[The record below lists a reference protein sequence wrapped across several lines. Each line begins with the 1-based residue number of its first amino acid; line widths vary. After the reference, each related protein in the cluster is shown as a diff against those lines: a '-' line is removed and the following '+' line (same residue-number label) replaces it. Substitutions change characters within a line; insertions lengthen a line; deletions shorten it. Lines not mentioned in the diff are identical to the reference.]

1 MILRELMQQ
10 DNFRLTALSRKL
22 GYTFR
27 DPALLC
33 RALIHSSYAFE
44 QGELGQDNEILE
56 FVGDAVLDLAVG
68 CILIKRYPLMKEGEL
83 TRLRAALV
91 NETNLAAM
99 AARLELGTYLY
110 LGKGEDASQGRKKPS
125 ILSGTY
131 EAVLGAMFQDSDYET
146 AANFLEKEFI
156 PVLQGKKELLLVS
169 DAKSALQE
177 KLQEAH
183 NLAPTYTLL
192 KEEGPA
198 HDKRFTVAVMFR
210 GLNLG
215 TGTAKSKKEAEQLAA
230 AAALRGLEEEAVAG
244 EVQG

>member
-1 MILRELMQQ
+1 MILQELMQQ
-10 DNFRLTALSRKL
+10 DDFRLAALSQKL

-27 DPALLC
+27 DPTLLF
-33 RALIHSSYAFE
+33 RALVHSSYAFE
-44 QGELGQDNEILE
+44 QGEPGQDNEILE

-99 AARLELGTYLY
+99 ATRLELGTYLY
-110 LGKGEDASQGRKKPS
+110 LGKGEDASQGRQKPS

-131 EAVLGAMFQDSDYET
+131 EAVLGAMFQDSGYEST
-146 AANFLEKEFI
+146 ADFLEKEFI
-156 PVLQGKKELLLVS
+156 PVLKGKKELLLLS
-169 DAKSALQE
+169 DAKSILQE

-183 NLAPTYTLL
+183 NQAPTYTLL

-210 GLNLG
+210 ELSLG

-230 AAALRGLEEEAVAG
+230 AEALRTIEAEAAAG
-244 EVQG
+244 EE